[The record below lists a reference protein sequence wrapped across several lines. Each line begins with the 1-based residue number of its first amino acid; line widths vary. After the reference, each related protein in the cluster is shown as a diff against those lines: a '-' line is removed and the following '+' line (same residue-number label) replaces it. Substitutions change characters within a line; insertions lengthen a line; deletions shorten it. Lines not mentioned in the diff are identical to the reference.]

1 MALKALL
8 IKRKITNKKTELE
21 ELRKKDSEFQKRE
34 KELEEAVNE
43 TDEKISEE
51 DQKALDEEVEKFT
64 DEKDDFE
71 KQKSDLESEIS
82 DLEDELKKLEESQP
96 EEKRDDS
103 KEKEKEKEKREKG
116 EKNKMEVRTK
126 FYDLD
131 IQQRNELFADEKVK
145 SFITELR
152 TCIKEKR
159 AIAGEGLLI
168 PQNFIPMIKQVIEKT
183 SKLLNYVNKDILTGT
198 GRMVIMGS
206 IPEGIWTEQCGTLN
220 ELELGFNDV
229 ETDGFKVGG
238 FFKVNNNIIEDND
251 IDLASQLI
259 EALGIGIAKAIDK
272 AIVYGTGI
280 KMPLGFVTRIF
291 QETAPENR
299 SKNEREWKDL
309 HQSNVIK
316 IENKEGVKLFQQ
328 IVKCKKIIKNDYN
341 SDNLIWIM
349 NQSTHTDLI
358 AEAMGCNMSAAIV
371 SGMNNTMP
379 VIGGEIVELNFMN
392 DGDIAFGY
400 MKNYKTV
407 QRKEM
412 KIGQSDQV
420 KFIEEQTLFKG
431 TARYDG
437 KPVIAE
443 SFAIININ
451 GKEPTKS
458 VLFAPDKANLEDVEL
473 TSLAVGTNALF
484 PTFKK
489 EVREYMVNTNKAS
502 SKIDVKMANEKATL
516 EIKNGDAVIKNGES
530 VTWTDGENKLTITV
544 GYAGIESVYTVII
557 NKEATVGA

>member
-1 MALKALL
+1 
-8 IKRKITNKKTELE
+8 
-21 ELRKKDSEFQKRE
+21 
-34 KELEEAVNE
+34 
-43 TDEKISEE
+43 
-51 DQKALDEEVEKFT
+51 
-64 DEKDDFE
+64 
-71 KQKSDLESEIS
+71 
-82 DLEDELKKLEESQP
+82 
-96 EEKRDDS
+96 
-103 KEKEKEKEKREKG
+103 
-116 EKNKMEVRTK
+116 
-126 FYDLD
+126 
-131 IQQRNELFADEKVK
+131 
-145 SFITELR
+145 
-152 TCIKEKR
+152 
-159 AIAGEGLLI
+159 
-168 PQNFIPMIKQVIEKT
+168 MIKQVIEKT

-443 SFAIININ
+443 SFAIMNIN
-451 GKEPTKS
+451 GKEPSSK

-473 TSLAVGTNALF
+473 TSLAIGTNTLF

-502 SKIDVKMANEKATL
+502 SKIDVKTANEKATL
-516 EIKNGDAVIKNGES
+516 EIKNGDTVIKNGES
-530 VTWTDGENKLTITV
+530 ATWTDGENKLTITV
-544 GYAGIESVYTVII
+544 GYAGIESVYTVIV

>member
-1 MALKALL
+1 M
-8 IKRKITNKKTELE
+8 
-21 ELRKKDSEFQKRE
+21 
-34 KELEEAVNE
+34 
-43 TDEKISEE
+43 
-51 DQKALDEEVEKFT
+51 
-64 DEKDDFE
+64 
-71 KQKSDLESEIS
+71 
-82 DLEDELKKLEESQP
+82 
-96 EEKRDDS
+96 
-103 KEKEKEKEKREKG
+103 
-116 EKNKMEVRTK
+116 
-126 FYDLD
+126 
-131 IQQRNELFADEKVK
+131 
-145 SFITELR
+145 R

-443 SFAIININ
+443 SFAIMNIN
-451 GKEPTKS
+451 GKEPSSK

-473 TSLAVGTNALF
+473 TSLAIGTNTLF

-502 SKIDVKMANEKATL
+502 SKIDVKTANEKATL
-516 EIKNGDAVIKNGES
+516 EIKNGDTVIKNGES
-530 VTWTDGENKLTITV
+530 ATWTDGENKLTITV
-544 GYAGIESVYTVII
+544 GYAGIESVYTVIV

>member
-1 MALKALL
+1 M
-8 IKRKITNKKTELE
+8 
-21 ELRKKDSEFQKRE
+21 
-34 KELEEAVNE
+34 
-43 TDEKISEE
+43 
-51 DQKALDEEVEKFT
+51 
-64 DEKDDFE
+64 
-71 KQKSDLESEIS
+71 
-82 DLEDELKKLEESQP
+82 
-96 EEKRDDS
+96 
-103 KEKEKEKEKREKG
+103 
-116 EKNKMEVRTK
+116 
-126 FYDLD
+126 
-131 IQQRNELFADEKVK
+131 
-145 SFITELR
+145 
-152 TCIKEKR
+152 
-159 AIAGEGLLI
+159 
-168 PQNFIPMIKQVIEKT
+168 
-183 SKLLNYVNKDILTGT
+183 
-198 GRMVIMGS
+198 
-206 IPEGIWTEQCGTLN
+206 N

-443 SFAIININ
+443 SFAIMNIN
-451 GKEPTKS
+451 GKEPSSK

-473 TSLAVGTNALF
+473 TSLAIGTNTLF

-502 SKIDVKMANEKATL
+502 SKIDVKTANEKATL
-516 EIKNGDAVIKNGES
+516 EIKNGDTVIKNGES
-530 VTWTDGENKLTITV
+530 ATWTDGENKLTITV
-544 GYAGIESVYTVII
+544 GYAGIESVYTVIV